1 MEDYIGNPLRVGDKV
16 VYVATGKYG
25 FMEKTTVVG
34 FTEKKVRLESK
45 RTVSPDHLIIYSPAP
60 VMTLEDIL

>member
-1 MEDYIGNPLRVGDKV
+1 MKDYVGNLLRIGDKV

-34 FTEKKVRLESK
+34 FTEKMVRLESK
-45 RTVSPDHLIIYSPAP
+45 RTVYPDHLIIYSQVP

>member
-1 MEDYIGNPLRVGDKV
+1 MEDYIGNLLRVGDKV

-45 RTVSPDHLIIYSPAP
+45 RTVSPDHLIIYS
-60 VMTLEDIL
+60 

>member
-1 MEDYIGNPLRVGDKV
+1 MKDYVGNLLRIGDKV

-34 FTEKKVRLESK
+34 FTEKMVRLESK
-45 RTVSPDHLIIYSPAP
+45 RTVYPDHLIIYSQVPA
-60 VMTLEDIL
+60 MTLEDIL